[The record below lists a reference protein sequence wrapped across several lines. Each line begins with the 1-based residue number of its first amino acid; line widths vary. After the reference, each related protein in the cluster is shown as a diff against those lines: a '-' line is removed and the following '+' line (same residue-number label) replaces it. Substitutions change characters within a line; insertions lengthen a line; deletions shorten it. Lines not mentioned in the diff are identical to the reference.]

1 MHFSKVSAITMALAV
16 RPDVLAASSNGNA
29 LNIRAPQKIYTKPVV
44 KEGPFL
50 PAKPEPE
57 PVPEVK
63 PDPVVKNPNPKP
75 APVVKPNANTI
86 QPSTPTQ
93 ETTTSFKGYASYYY
107 PGDQT
112 SQCGVSYTKSDYVV
126 ALDERRFDTSLCG
139 KQIRVTTTAGR
150 TVDVIVAGSTKGGP
164 DENWLD
170 LSYGAFQTVSSIDL
184 GMIPV
189 TWNYLQT
196 S

>member
-1 MHFSKVSAITMALAV
+1 MHFSKVSAVLMALAV
-16 RPDVLAASSNGNA
+16 SPDVLAAPSNGDA

-44 KEGPFL
+44 KKPIFL
-50 PAKPEPE
+50 PAEPEPE

-63 PDPVVKNPNPKP
+63 PDPVVKPNPNPKP
-75 APVVKPNANTI
+75 APVVKPDPNTV

-93 ETTTSFKGYASYYY
+93 EASTGFKGYASYYY

-112 SQCGVSYTKSDYVV
+112 SQCGVSYTKGDFVV

-139 KQIRVTTTAGR
+139 KQIRVVTSAGR
-150 TVDVIVAGSTKGGP
+150 RVDVIVAGSTKGGT

-170 LSYGAFQTVSSIDL
+170 LSYGAFQAVSSIDM

-189 TWNYLQT
+189 TWSYL
-196 S
+196 